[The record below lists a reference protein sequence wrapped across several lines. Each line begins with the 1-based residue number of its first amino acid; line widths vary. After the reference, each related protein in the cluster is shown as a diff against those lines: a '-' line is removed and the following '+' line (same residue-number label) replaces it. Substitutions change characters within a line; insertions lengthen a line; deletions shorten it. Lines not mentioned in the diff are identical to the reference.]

1 MKIDF
6 THGIVQLS
14 GQTQNFLIVNGQ
26 YVNLY
31 IDQIPVIATI
41 SNGDQ
46 NFLLEENVPVSN
58 AWGPLQPSTTNYLF
72 WDIDQRTGNITRNHT
87 TVAPVL
93 TGDMPSPSNGKHW
106 YDRNQ
111 RVMRVWN
118 GTSWIKVLRVFIAAI
133 SGSNI
138 SYYPFGTQV
147 GIGTSVNAGFIM
159 RDETGTAIR
168 DGAGKFLTTESE
180 VIIRNGVSARSPQFA
195 MERLNNY
202 SRAYETIPAFSLITF
217 GGNNEIGLASG
228 INPNKPAI
236 GIVTNDVVTG
246 DNANWIQGGV
256 ITNPNWNWSTATSRI
271 LYCGPHGELTTTK
284 PTSTLIQRV
293 GAILSATSVLIQID
307 VISSLRDG
315 IIPASEIAAGSVR
328 LSMAPEVPNDPIAVG
343 NNDPRLSDSRQPL
356 DHNHLVSE
364 IYGLDLQ
371 LQEKLPRAGGGD
383 ILSQFNMLQSPAR
396 PDHLSTKQYVDDI
409 ARNLTDLFA
418 GQVGPTGPQ
427 GAMGLTGNTG
437 PTGPQGDAGTGLT
450 NRGDWVTGTNYVVGD
465 YVFAAST
472 TNVLIKSMWI
482 CRSAFFNSTTP
493 PRNDLSRWT
502 EFQAPAGAQGAQ
514 GPAGATGPT
523 GPQGIAGVVGATGP
537 TGSQGLLGPTGP
549 QGVQGPTGPQGSRGL
564 TGQVGPQGDQG
575 PIGLPGPQGLAGPTG
590 PQGGTG
596 PVGPMGPTGEM
607 GPQGIQGPQ
616 GEQGPI
622 GPIGAGGPTGPQGIE
637 GPTGP
642 IGLQGDP
649 GVPGVPGPTGPIGV
663 TGPTGPQGDVGAVGP
678 TGPTGPQGDLG
689 PTGPQGIQ
697 GVAGDWDSITNK
709 PSFSTVATSGSYNDL
724 ENKPVINTIA
734 DLKALSAGQ
743 FSAVQVLG
751 YYSAGDGGGDV
762 FRWNGSSSD
771 ADNGGTVIIPNSAP
785 GTGRWERV
793 YQALDVKKFGA
804 RGNGVANDASYIHN
818 AITAAIDI
826 GAIAL
831 YFPRGTYKC
840 TSRIGTY
847 VSVQKLALVGYGA
860 EIKNAAG
867 ANVNGLIEFGDA
879 TISSGMYSVSNIS
892 VNGLAIIGLRFTT
905 SDVFNGLIPGRWSD
919 QMPLSIN
926 TAKDVLIRDCYFEN
940 WDYAAINFGA
950 LCKNALVDSCTF
962 YSSQVDA
969 GHANYGV
976 RIFCYGNY
984 TNYGNGTGDMSPTDA
999 STGILKGGYAL
1010 ISESSS
1016 TWGHENISVTNCY
1029 FENVSHG
1036 VMVSAARRGVIANNR
1051 FKNCSTRSVSLTTYS
1066 QEYSCHGNVHSLDTT
1081 QQTSTGVLV
1090 FYGLGQATY
1099 GHKINNDKFEIVG
1112 ATNNATA
1119 FTPIKCYINSHQWRI
1134 TNCEFQIP
1142 IWSGIGGRCISTN
1155 DNSDGEF
1162 SQNLLRCPNVDH
1174 PVTILPA
1181 HTCSSPGYTQ
1191 QKIYIVGNI
1200 FESYSAG
1207 AIQVWD
1213 TTASPEAIVIKD
1225 NIVYGSPTR
1234 FVTASFSGAAK
1245 VAKLFLQG
1253 NQILGSPVRYVD
1265 NTTANK
1271 AVLLAADALEF
1282 KTRLSTGGGVV
1293 NPSSTPATFDF
1304 SAYTLPAC
1312 FSNGTKSYEF
1322 TAYGGRENGQAST
1335 DFYFDITAE
1344 TSTSITGNIVRNAGS
1359 SFQYGYVALTVRFA
1373 GLVT

>member
-1 MKIDF
+1 
-6 THGIVQLS
+6 
-14 GQTQNFLIVNGQ
+14 
-26 YVNLY
+26 
-31 IDQIPVIATI
+31 
-41 SNGDQ
+41 
-46 NFLLEENVPVSN
+46 
-58 AWGPLQPSTTNYLF
+58 
-72 WDIDQRTGNITRNHT
+72 
-87 TVAPVL
+87 
-93 TGDMPSPSNGKHW
+93 
-106 YDRNQ
+106 
-111 RVMRVWN
+111 
-118 GTSWIKVLRVFIAAI
+118 VFIAAI

-147 GIGTSVNAGFIM
+147 GIGTSVNAGFVM

-180 VIIRNGVSARSPQFA
+180 VIIGNGVSARSPQFA

-328 LSMAPEVPNDPIAVG
+328 LTMAPEVPNDPIAVG

-383 ILSQFNMLQSPAR
+383 ILSQFNMLQSPAQ

-537 TGSQGLLGPTGP
+537 TGSQGLLGPTGA

-590 PQGGTG
+590 PQGDTG

-607 GPQGIQGPQ
+607 GPQGIQGTQ

-663 TGPTGPQGDVGAVGP
+663 TGPIGNTGPTGPQGDAGVVGP
-678 TGPTGPQGDLG
+678 TGPQGVQGVQGVTGPQGDTGVTGPTGLQGVTGPIGPQGDAGVVGPTGPQGDLG
-689 PTGPQGIQ
+689 PTGPQGVTGPIGPQ
-697 GVAGDWDSITNK
+697 GDAGVVGPTGPQGDLGPTG
-709 PSFSTVATSGSYNDL
+709 PQGGMTTV
-724 ENKPVINTIA
+724 
-734 DLKALSAGQ
+734 
-743 FSAVQVLG
+743 
-751 YYSAGDGGGDV
+751 
-762 FRWNGSSSD
+762 
-771 ADNGGTVIIPNSAP
+771 
-785 GTGRWERV
+785 
-793 YQALDVKKFGA
+793 
-804 RGNGVANDASYIHN
+804 
-818 AITAAIDI
+818 
-826 GAIAL
+826 
-831 YFPRGTYKC
+831 
-840 TSRIGTY
+840 
-847 VSVQKLALVGYGA
+847 KLASQN
-860 EIKNAAG
+860 IAAG
-867 ANVNGLIEFGDA
+867 AYVDLVPSTIFADPSLTPADVIVTVGIGYNLNGDPVELH
-879 TISSGMYSVSNIS
+879 GMKTYHPELTV
-892 VNGLAIIGLRFTT
+892 VGYDLGKVR
-905 SDVFNGLIPGRWSD
+905 VFN
-919 QMPLSIN
+919 
-926 TAKDVLIRDCYFEN
+926 
-940 WDYAAINFGA
+940 
-950 LCKNALVDSCTF
+950 
-962 YSSQVDA
+962 
-969 GHANYGV
+969 
-976 RIFCYGNY
+976 
-984 TNYGNGTGDMSPTDA
+984 
-999 STGILKGGYAL
+999 
-1010 ISESSS
+1010 
-1016 TWGHENISVTNCY
+1016 
-1029 FENVSHG
+1029 
-1036 VMVSAARRGVIANNR
+1036 
-1051 FKNCSTRSVSLTTYS
+1051 
-1066 QEYSCHGNVHSLDTT
+1066 
-1081 QQTSTGVLV
+1081 TS
-1090 FYGLGQATY
+1090 
-1099 GHKINNDKFEIVG
+1099 ND
-1112 ATNNATA
+1112 
-1119 FTPIKCYINSHQWRI
+1119 
-1134 TNCEFQIP
+1134 
-1142 IWSGIGGRCISTN
+1142 
-1155 DNSDGEF
+1155 
-1162 SQNLLRCPNVDH
+1162 
-1174 PVTILPA
+1174 
-1181 HTCSSPGYTQ
+1181 
-1191 QKIYIVGNI
+1191 
-1200 FESYSAG
+1200 
-1207 AIQVWD
+1207 
-1213 TTASPEAIVIKD
+1213 
-1225 NIVYGSPTR
+1225 
-1234 FVTASFSGAAK
+1234 
-1245 VAKLFLQG
+1245 
-1253 NQILGSPVRYVD
+1253 
-1265 NTTANK
+1265 
-1271 AVLLAADALEF
+1271 
-1282 KTRLSTGGGVV
+1282 
-1293 NPSSTPATFDF
+1293 
-1304 SAYTLPAC
+1304 TLPVEIIL
-1312 FSNGTKSYEF
+1312 SK
-1322 TAYGGRENGQAST
+1322 R
-1335 DFYFDITAE
+1335 
-1344 TSTSITGNIVRNAGS
+1344 
-1359 SFQYGYVALTVRFA
+1359 
-1373 GLVT
+1373 

>member
-58 AWGPLQPSTTNYLF
+58 AWGPLQPATTNYLF
-72 WDIDQRTGNITRNHT
+72 WDIDQRTGNIARNHT

-147 GIGTSVNAGFIM
+147 GIGTSVNAGFVM

-180 VIIRNGVSARSPQFA
+180 VIIGNGVSARSPQFA

-328 LSMAPEVPNDPIAVG
+328 LTMAPEVPNDPIAVG

-383 ILSQFNMLQSPAR
+383 ILSQFNMLQSPAQ

-537 TGSQGLLGPTGP
+537 TGSQGLLGPTGA

-590 PQGGTG
+590 PQGDTG

-607 GPQGIQGPQ
+607 GPQGIQGTQ

-663 TGPTGPQGDVGAVGP
+663 TGPIGNTGPTGPQGDAGVVGP
-678 TGPTGPQGDLG
+678 TGPQGVQGVQGVTGPQGDTGVTGPTGLQGVTGPIGPQGDAGVVGPTGPQGDLG
-689 PTGPQGIQ
+689 PTGPQGVTGPIGPQ
-697 GVAGDWDSITNK
+697 GDAGVVGPTGPQGDLGPTG
-709 PSFSTVATSGSYNDL
+709 PQGGMTTV
-724 ENKPVINTIA
+724 
-734 DLKALSAGQ
+734 
-743 FSAVQVLG
+743 
-751 YYSAGDGGGDV
+751 
-762 FRWNGSSSD
+762 
-771 ADNGGTVIIPNSAP
+771 
-785 GTGRWERV
+785 
-793 YQALDVKKFGA
+793 
-804 RGNGVANDASYIHN
+804 
-818 AITAAIDI
+818 
-826 GAIAL
+826 
-831 YFPRGTYKC
+831 
-840 TSRIGTY
+840 
-847 VSVQKLALVGYGA
+847 KLASQN
-860 EIKNAAG
+860 IAAG
-867 ANVNGLIEFGDA
+867 AYVDLVPSTIFADPSLTPADVIVTVGIGYNLNGDPVELH
-879 TISSGMYSVSNIS
+879 GMKTYHPELTV
-892 VNGLAIIGLRFTT
+892 VGYDLGKVR
-905 SDVFNGLIPGRWSD
+905 VFN
-919 QMPLSIN
+919 
-926 TAKDVLIRDCYFEN
+926 
-940 WDYAAINFGA
+940 
-950 LCKNALVDSCTF
+950 
-962 YSSQVDA
+962 
-969 GHANYGV
+969 
-976 RIFCYGNY
+976 
-984 TNYGNGTGDMSPTDA
+984 
-999 STGILKGGYAL
+999 
-1010 ISESSS
+1010 
-1016 TWGHENISVTNCY
+1016 
-1029 FENVSHG
+1029 
-1036 VMVSAARRGVIANNR
+1036 
-1051 FKNCSTRSVSLTTYS
+1051 
-1066 QEYSCHGNVHSLDTT
+1066 
-1081 QQTSTGVLV
+1081 TS
-1090 FYGLGQATY
+1090 
-1099 GHKINNDKFEIVG
+1099 ND
-1112 ATNNATA
+1112 
-1119 FTPIKCYINSHQWRI
+1119 
-1134 TNCEFQIP
+1134 
-1142 IWSGIGGRCISTN
+1142 
-1155 DNSDGEF
+1155 
-1162 SQNLLRCPNVDH
+1162 
-1174 PVTILPA
+1174 
-1181 HTCSSPGYTQ
+1181 
-1191 QKIYIVGNI
+1191 
-1200 FESYSAG
+1200 
-1207 AIQVWD
+1207 
-1213 TTASPEAIVIKD
+1213 
-1225 NIVYGSPTR
+1225 
-1234 FVTASFSGAAK
+1234 
-1245 VAKLFLQG
+1245 
-1253 NQILGSPVRYVD
+1253 
-1265 NTTANK
+1265 
-1271 AVLLAADALEF
+1271 
-1282 KTRLSTGGGVV
+1282 
-1293 NPSSTPATFDF
+1293 
-1304 SAYTLPAC
+1304 TLPVEIIL
-1312 FSNGTKSYEF
+1312 SK
-1322 TAYGGRENGQAST
+1322 R
-1335 DFYFDITAE
+1335 
-1344 TSTSITGNIVRNAGS
+1344 
-1359 SFQYGYVALTVRFA
+1359 
-1373 GLVT
+1373 